1 MFGDNIQILP
11 EVPGDRKD
19 STVMTDKVE
28 KEFGWKAERH
38 LRDYIEDI
46 KKGIEVERW

>member
-1 MFGDNIQILP
+1 MQ
-11 EVPGDRKD
+11 DRKD

-38 LRDYIEDI
+38 LKDYIEDI
-46 KKGIEVERW
+46 KSGADLSTW